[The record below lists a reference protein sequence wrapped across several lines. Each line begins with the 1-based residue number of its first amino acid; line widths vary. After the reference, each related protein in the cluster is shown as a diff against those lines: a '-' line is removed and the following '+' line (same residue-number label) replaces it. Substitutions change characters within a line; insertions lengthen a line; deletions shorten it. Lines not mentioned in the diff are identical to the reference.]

1 MNWVRPS
8 LSRRSLD
15 KRLSRRKCGFI
26 KSSAFPIR
34 FYLRPESNAPAVPRP
49 REKPGFSVSHGSR
62 GGFWLKLRF
71 TKSGR
76 NPFHWCLVGC
86 ASSLAA
92 RAHARRC
99 PTARIIRRLSDEAT
113 TEENCVVRRFNASSW
128 PPPSRILPRSAA
140 DRPTSR
146 VSRTFGAFNYRR
158 RSLVSPVP
166 DFAAAYRHS
175 EKTAPSTNV
184 HCQAAADC

>member
-15 KRLSRRKCGFI
+15 KRLSRRNCGFI

-76 NPFHWCLVGC
+76 NPFHWCLVWC

-113 TEENCVVRRFNASSW
+113 TEERRGYHRRELRGPAFQCFLTAPAIADFATFRGRSSDIASFADVRRVQLQEA
-128 PPPSRILPRSAA
+128 
-140 DRPTSR
+140 
-146 VSRTFGAFNYRR
+146 
-158 RSLVSPVP
+158 
-166 DFAAAYRHS
+166 
-175 EKTAPSTNV
+175 
-184 HCQAAADC
+184 